1 MYTQETHQASVRGAR
16 AANRHS
22 APHTSCPVP
31 YQSAKAFDRQL
42 AAQEQE
48 TESVRNGERKKKRE
62 RERICI
68 KVRGKKERV

>member
-1 MYTQETHQASVRGAR
+1 MYTQETHRASASGER

-42 AAQEQE
+42 ATPEQE
-48 TESVRNGERKKKRE
+48 TESVKDGEEKE
-62 RERICI
+62 REFA
-68 KVRGKKERV
+68 